1 MSAGYKIIVQKLEKH
16 GNKYLQIC
24 PNLTKQ
30 KICMREYLL
39 AYSIFEVYAGISQK
53 IQ

>member
-1 MSAGYKIIVQKLEKH
+1 
-16 GNKYLQIC
+16 
-24 PNLTKQ
+24 LTKQ

-53 IQ
+53 IQWKFKCFQLQSGSQWNYDWFW